1 MIGTVEAFVISTRD
15 DVVREAIDDGLRK
28 VIKRRTNLI
37 PYREDKNRIFIT
49 RDVYIKYKKVKE
61 S

>member
-1 MIGTVEAFVISTRD
+1 MISTRD

-37 PYREDKNRIFIT
+37 PYREDINRIFIT